1 MRFSINLTW
10 ITTVLLSFT
19 AISLLIFMIIGY
31 ICFKFLKFHFI
42 SSNNSISDYDTMA
55 YDILEKYGDDPIE
68 SITVVKKP
76 LGIPTIILIMI
87 AELPKFSPHNF
98 SNLLKMYHTGLIIHV
113 KSNKKYDHHIY
124 IDKGSKIS
132 ITQNYSVS
140 HTNKLLEVPIDPE
153 CQITINS
160 MLNNT
165 KDTMGTMNFFNWN
178 NFYTNNCQTFIVS
191 MLECNKLL
199 DSATKKFIKDDFE
212 IHFNDFTQY
221 LFNQA
226 IYVYSVIFNN

>member
-76 LGIPTIILIMI
+76 LGIPL
-87 AELPKFSPHNF
+87 LFS
-98 SNLLKMYHTGLIIHV
+98 L
-113 KSNKKYDHHIY
+113 
-124 IDKGSKIS
+124 
-132 ITQNYSVS
+132 
-140 HTNKLLEVPIDPE
+140 
-153 CQITINS
+153 
-160 MLNNT
+160 
-165 KDTMGTMNFFNWN
+165 
-178 NFYTNNCQTFIVS
+178 
-191 MLECNKLL
+191 
-199 DSATKKFIKDDFE
+199 
-212 IHFNDFTQY
+212 
-221 LFNQA
+221 
-226 IYVYSVIFNN
+226 